1 MQRVTQS
8 GFTLIELMIA
18 LVIVAIITAI
28 AASSFS
34 GADEEGERARI
45 ISEMVAL
52 NDAMARYFQGNYSYD
67 GATEEILRTQMGS
80 TIAASENYD
89 VTVEVDA
96 DGQGYVLS
104 ARPSTDV
111 MRGTGAY
118 TMDETGLR
126 CSFPGFDNATHPGDG
141 GDCRTKW

>member
-1 MQRVTQS
+1 MQRASQN
-8 GFTLIELMIA
+8 GFTLVELMIA
-18 LVIVAIITAI
+18 LVIVAIISAI
-28 AASSFS
+28 AASTFS
-34 GADEEGERARI
+34 GADQEGERAKI
-45 ISEMVAL
+45 VSELVAL
-52 NDAMARYFQGNYSYD
+52 NDALGRYYQGTYSYE
-67 GATEEILRTQMGS
+67 GATEEILRTEMGS

-104 ARPSTDV
+104 ARPSTDT

-126 CSFPGFDNATHPGDG
+126 CSFPGNDNATHPGDG